1 MNLEVY
7 IELFENSFLGN
18 TERFYRFKS
27 AEILGQ
33 GPVPDYLKYVEQRL
47 AKEQELGQ
55 SCLHESTM
63 EKLMEMCQKVLI
75 KEHIQVLQVLSYM
88 FFLQDF

>member
-63 EKLMEMCQKVLI
+63 ERLVKI
-75 KEHIQVLQVLSYM
+75 
-88 FFLQDF
+88 LQDVLKKKVNSATF